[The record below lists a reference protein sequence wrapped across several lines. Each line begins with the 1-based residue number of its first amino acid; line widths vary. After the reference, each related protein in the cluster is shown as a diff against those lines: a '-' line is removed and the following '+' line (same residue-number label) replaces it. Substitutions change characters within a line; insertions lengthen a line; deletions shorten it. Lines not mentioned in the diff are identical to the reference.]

1 MEISLRVLRV
11 ENQSEIQKFAKTHSK
26 SADPFAEWSAPWR
39 EESLK
44 HYLPQGWCLGAFKL
58 ENKLDTAGAL
68 CGFVL
73 AQPILFWMK
82 NTQSLWIEGILGE
95 TPEVED
101 QLLQAAIGWAKDKHL
116 QRVVMSKQNSVQ
128 AGTGL
133 AIQKAQPIQDE
144 LFEVLTT
151 RRSNHG

>member
-1 MEISLRVLRV
+1 MANIILKVLKE
-11 ENQSEIQKFAKTHSK
+11 ENQAEIQKFAKTK
-26 SADPFAEWSAPWR
+26 SNASNPFEEWSAPWR

-44 HYLPQGWCLGAFKL
+44 HYLPQGWCLGAYDGEEL
-58 ENKLDTAGAL
+58 NGYL
-68 CGFVL
+68 L

-82 NTQSLWIEGILGE
+82 NTQTLWVEAVSAV
-95 TPEVED
+95 TPELEE

-116 QRVVMSKQNSVQ
+116 QRVVMTNHNKGQ
-128 AGTGL
+128 AL
-133 AIQKAQPIQDE
+133 NEQ